1 MTYTLYGAPVSLY
14 TGKARSYLRTQG
26 IDFVEEAPGSERYL
40 QQVVPTVGRWIIP
53 CLETPDGAIVQD
65 GAEIIDHFEKGA
77 GRELRRFSAYPESP
91 TLLAISHLFELF
103 GGEGLLRPAMHYRW
117 NFDDQNLAFLSSE
130 FALLVPGAIHDHQAF
145 LHNSGR
151 MRKAAVNFGV
161 TPDSFAAIEAS
172 FEEWLD
178 LFSAH
183 LVDHPYLLGGHP
195 TIGDYG
201 LIAAM
206 WAHLYR
212 DPAPSMLIKQRAPR
226 VGRWVERMTTAE
238 PYRHEYADS
247 DDALIADPALVE
259 GSALPDTL
267 LALMGYVAEEYLP
280 EIRAH
285 VEMANQWLAEHPGIE
300 PGTNGLDHPG
310 ARGLMG
316 GRGLLGGGAATF
328 DWRGQQLTT
337 GVMPYRFWLMQR
349 LHDDLATADPAA
361 QARVRQAFSAAGL
374 EPLLDLRTL
383 RRVERHDHLEVWGPV
398 EP

>member
-26 IDFVEEAPGSERYL
+26 IDFVEVAPGSERYL
-40 QQVVPTVGRWIIP
+40 KHVVPTVGRWIIP
-53 CLETPDGAIVQD
+53 CLETPGGDIVQD
-65 GAEIIDHFEKGA
+65 GADIIDHFEKGP
-77 GRELRRFSAYPESP
+77 GQDLRRFSAYPESP
-91 TLLAISHLFELF
+91 TLLAISHAFELF

-130 FALLVPGAIHDHQAF
+130 FALLVPGANHDHDAF

-161 TPDSFAAIEAS
+161 TPQSMPTIEAA
-172 FEEWLD
+172 FHEWLD

-183 LVDHPYLLGGHP
+183 LEAHPYLLGGHP

-212 DPAPSMLIKQRAPR
+212 DPAPATLIKQRAPR
-226 VGRWVERMTTAE
+226 VGRWVERMSSVE
-238 PYRHEYADS
+238 PYLHEYAT
-247 DDALIADPALVE
+247 ADGTLVDE
-259 GSALPDTL
+259 TDLPDTL
-267 LALMGYVAEEYLP
+267 VALMAYVADEFLP
-280 EIRAH
+280 EIAAH
-285 VEMANQWLAEHPGIE
+285 VGVANQWLAENPDIE
-300 PGTNGLDHPG
+300 PGTNGLEDPA

-316 GRGLLGGGAATF
+316 GRGLTGAGAATF
-328 DWRGQQLTT
+328 EWRGQQLTT

-349 LHDDLATADPAA
+349 LHDDLAAADAA
-361 QARVRQAFSAAGL
+361 SQTRVRQAFANASL

-383 RRVERHDHLEVWGPV
+383 RRVERDGHLEVWGPL
-398 EP
+398 E